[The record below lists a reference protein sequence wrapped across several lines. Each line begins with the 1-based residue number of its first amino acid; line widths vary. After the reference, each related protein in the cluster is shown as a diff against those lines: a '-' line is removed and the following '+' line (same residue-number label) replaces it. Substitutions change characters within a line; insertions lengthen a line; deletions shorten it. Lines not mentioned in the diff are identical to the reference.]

1 MEDVIRRIAALEKKE
16 QGIILDTV
24 LDGSDGRGTAA
35 FLRYLKSATPES
47 KQALMAK
54 LPLNTAQWAEEAMSK
69 LKPAGEADARKIEKK
84 LARALERL
92 PQLVKR
98 MEAAT
103 RKAAKRIAKNREM
116 IRSHFNALER
126 IISDQQK
133 GLPRGD
139 LQKPVSAGAEIIDL
153 PPPDS
158 VKPVT
163 ADISECV
170 AKRQSR
176 RKFSPEPISLGEL
189 SYLLWATQGVRK
201 VLGGGKA
208 ALRHAP
214 SGGNMHPL
222 ETYIAANRVE
232 GLKPGLYRYLPL
244 NHKLAFL
251 LTIKNQAKALSR
263 AALGQDFVGDCGATF
278 IWSAVPYRSEWRYT
292 IEAAKLVLLDA
303 GHVCQNLYLAC
314 EALGLGTCA
323 IGAYDQK
330 KFNSLCKL
338 DGVDEMVVYAAPVGR
353 V

>member
-1 MEDVIRRIAALEKKE
+1 MEDAIKRIATLDKKE
-16 QGIILDTV
+16 QGIILDTI
-24 LDGSDGRGTAA
+24 LDGPDGHTTTA
-35 FLRYLKSATPES
+35 FLRYLKSVPSES
-47 KQALMAK
+47 RQSLISK
-54 LPLNTAQWAEEAMSK
+54 LPLNTAQWAEEAMAK
-69 LKPAGEADARKIEKK
+69 LKPAEEAAARQMERK
-84 LARALERL
+84 LSKALDRL
-92 PQLVKR
+92 PALVKR
-98 MEAAT
+98 MEVAT
-103 RKAAKRIAKNREM
+103 RKAAKRIAKNRELV
-116 IRSHFNALER
+116 RSHFIAMER

-139 LQKPVSAGAEIIDL
+139 LQKPAPAGAELVDL

-158 VKPVT
+158 AKP
-163 ADISECV
+163 AKPDITECIS
-170 AKRQSR
+170 KRHSR
-176 RKFSPEPISLGEL
+176 RKFTNEPMSLAEL

-208 ALRHAP
+208 ALRNVP

-222 ETYIAANRVE
+222 ETYVAANRVE

-244 NHKLAFL
+244 DHKLVFL
-251 LTIKNQAKALSR
+251 FTIKNQAKAISK
-263 AALGQDFVGDCGATF
+263 ASLGQDFVGDCGATF
-278 IWSAVPYRSEWRYT
+278 IWSAIPYRSEWRYT

-330 KFNSLCKL
+330 KFDKLCKL

-353 V
+353 I